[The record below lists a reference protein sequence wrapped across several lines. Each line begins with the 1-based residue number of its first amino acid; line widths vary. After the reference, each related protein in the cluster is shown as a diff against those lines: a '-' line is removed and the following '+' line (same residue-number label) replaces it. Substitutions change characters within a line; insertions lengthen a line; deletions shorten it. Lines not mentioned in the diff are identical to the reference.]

1 VYPTIVFGQTSIV
14 TFLSCLLTLP
24 CVDGVCVNVA
34 KSLHTQFEATKK
46 KTHIKRSRASKEGAL
61 INLARSWDHN
71 WNQQK
76 EKHRKRSRAS
86 EGPK

>member
-1 VYPTIVFGQTSIV
+1 MQRIPESSK
-14 TFLSCLLTLP
+14 LK

-46 KTHIKRSRASKEGAL
+46 KTQIRSFKRRSSYKPSKKLGPTIG
-61 INLARSWDHN
+61 IN
-71 WNQQK
+71 K
-76 EKHRKRSRAS
+76 RKNIERDQRAS